1 MHAYVINLARSTDR
15 RQHIEAELAKVGLGY
30 EVVPAV
36 DGRKLDL
43 SGPQLVRP
51 GEPGQFCSPDWATRS
66 AIPGV
71 VGCSLSHLLVYE
83 RVLASGAE
91 AAVVLE
97 DDIALALDLAQ
108 VTDALPSHL
117 SGAEVVLLNF
127 DSRDTCRMSSQGA
140 LALPGGRMLCLPLD
154 VDQPHSSAGYV
165 ITREAC
171 RRMLD
176 QMTPAR
182 ASSDDWAFHYRQGV
196 IDRLRCVVPMPIQ
209 KSPRFPST
217 IIRDA
222 GSLKA
227 RLRATALGR
236 SSPLLHRAIA
246 WRRTRILRRG
256 ASIEL
261 VDAPFIERPSR
272 LDDTPATTPAAARH
286 ANGQPV

>member
-1 MHAYVINLARSTDR
+1 VHAYVINLACSTDR
-15 RQHIEAELAKVGLGY
+15 RRHIEAELAKVGLGY

-51 GEPGQFCSPDWATRS
+51 GDPGQCCSPDWAQQS

-91 AAVVLE
+91 GAVVLE

-108 VTDALPSHL
+108 VTNALPSHL

-127 DSRDTCRMSSQGA
+127 DSRDTCRMSSQDA
-140 LALPGGRMLCLPLD
+140 HALPGGRLLCLPLD
-154 VDQPHSSAGYV
+154 VGQPHSTAGYV

-171 RRMLD
+171 RRMVD

-182 ASSDDWAFHYRQGV
+182 ASSDDWAFFYRHGAL
-196 IDRLRCVVPMPIQ
+196 DRLRCVVPMPIQ

-222 GSLKA
+222 GGIKA
-227 RLRATALGR
+227 RLRAAALARG
-236 SSPLLHRAIA
+236 SPLLHQAIA
-246 WRRTRILRRG
+246 WRRARILRQG
-256 ASIEL
+256 VATQL
-261 VDAPFIERPSR
+261 VDAPFIEKPSR
-272 LDDTPATTPAAARH
+272 LDDTRAVKPSPAPRP
-286 ANGQPV
+286 G